1 MEHTFYYSIVRQRM
15 SEGAA
20 IQSRHR
26 QSKLCQCR
34 TVSRCDLYND
44 GFLPAPW
51 LAPFSLLFDILFCR
65 VWLADGWHI
74 GMSRKGTCI
83 LSYQFPY
90 FDDRIGQAQ
99 RRVVLDCAGFK
110 PPRETASSVRQNL
123 RSIRRSA
130 SISLL
135 NPWQISTMLIHRW
148 VLSYPD
154 AFGVGKTRASPVYKR
169 TSEMPCRLSPQV
181 GILNGKARKMP
192 SVQQLTSDSICF
204 RVNMLEGIAHRDYN
218 EANRQY
224 FMVRFQPVKKRNREA
239 NFHSKW
245 GTLIGPNAF
254 HQYRRTLPRWS
265 VMWNS
270 GQGLFLLSKR
280 RAASNH
286 IDYWSPSLR

>member
-1 MEHTFYYSIVRQRM
+1 MNSIHKHTNRSTMEHTFYYSIVRQRM

-44 GFLPAPW
+44 GLLPAPW
-51 LAPFSLLFDILFCR
+51 LAPFSLLFNNLFCR
-65 VWLADGWHI
+65 IWLADRWHI
-74 GMSRKGTCI
+74 VMSRKRTCI

-90 FDDRIGQAQ
+90 FDGRIGQAQ

-110 PPRETASSVRQNL
+110 PPQETASSVRQNL

-169 TSEMPCRLSPQV
+169 TAGMPSRLLLSV
-181 GILNGKARKMP
+181 GILKAKARMKP
-192 SVQQLTSDSICF
+192 RLRGKVDSV
-204 RVNMLEGIAHRDYN
+204 
-218 EANRQY
+218 EAA
-224 FMVRFQPVKKRNREA
+224 K
-239 NFHSKW
+239 SK
-245 GTLIGPNAF
+245 
-254 HQYRRTLPRWS
+254 
-265 VMWNS
+265 
-270 GQGLFLLSKR
+270 SKQK
-280 RAASNH
+280 
-286 IDYWSPSLR
+286 